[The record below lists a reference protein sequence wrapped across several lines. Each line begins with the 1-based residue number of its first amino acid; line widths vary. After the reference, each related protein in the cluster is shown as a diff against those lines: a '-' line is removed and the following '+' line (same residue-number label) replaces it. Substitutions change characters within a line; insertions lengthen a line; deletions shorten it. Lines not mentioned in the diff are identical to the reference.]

1 VTLFSDLAFAGIAL
15 AVVLCSPASRLVAK
29 VSSMT
34 LAEMVKKSPIIVYGE
49 TLEVDGSSSARNV
62 AWVTFKTLVVVRG
75 SESLAKETI
84 YLCNSPPPMMDYPDL
99 RKWTGG
105 VGVLFLTEKNNG
117 CFELV
122 HSYVSVVDVRD
133 NQASTAAKED
143 QPISQPLG
151 RFLKKVR
158 SFIPK

>member
-1 VTLFSDLAFAGIAL
+1 
-15 AVVLCSPASRLVAK
+15 
-29 VSSMT
+29 
-34 LAEMVKKSPIIVYGE
+34 
-49 TLEVDGSSSARNV
+49 
-62 AWVTFKTLVVVRG
+62 
-75 SESLAKETI
+75 
-84 YLCNSPPPMMDYPDL
+84 MMDYPDL